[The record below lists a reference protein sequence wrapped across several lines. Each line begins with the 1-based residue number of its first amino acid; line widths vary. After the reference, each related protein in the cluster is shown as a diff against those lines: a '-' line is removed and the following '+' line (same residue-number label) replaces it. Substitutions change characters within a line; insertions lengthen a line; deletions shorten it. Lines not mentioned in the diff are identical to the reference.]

1 MTPKIFEAFN
11 ISETVRD
18 TGLVSMGHLQEI
30 NTHCGSYGDVTDDV
44 T

>member
-1 MTPKIFEAFN
+1 MTPEIFEAFN

-18 TGLVSMGHLQEI
+18 TGLVSMGHLQET
-30 NTHCGSYGDVTDDV
+30 THGGSYGHVTDDV